1 MNEQVK
7 TAPNVVKE
15 AAVIGVFLV
24 DDHQLVRQGLRTI
37 LRGASGIEVVGEASS
52 GEEALALVK
61 EIKPDVILMDI
72 RMNGTDGFKSMKQI
86 KKVCPNTAF
95 IMLTVYDSELYAAE
109 AIRTGA
115 SGYITKDCTRE
126 LLVNGIRVVAQGGT
140 VWQEGILRR
149 ATRGIPGLSGES
161 ATGGDATAQIVEQL
175 TPRELEILALLAE
188 GYGNKQICAHLNLA
202 DITIKKYI
210 KNILTKLGVSNRTHA
225 ALMAVRLGLT

>member
-1 MNEQVK
+1 MNQPQK
-7 TAPNVVKE
+7 TASTTAKE
-15 AAVIGVFLV
+15 AVIGVFLV

-37 LRGASGIEVVGEASS
+37 LRRASGIEVVGEASS

-72 RMNGTDGFKSMKQI
+72 RMDGTDGFKSLKQI
-86 KKVCPNTAF
+86 KKVCPDTAF

-126 LLVNGIRVVAQGGT
+126 LLVNGIRVVSQCGT
-140 VWQEGILRR
+140 FWQEGILRR
-149 ATRGIPGLSGES
+149 ATKGIPGLSGEG
-161 ATGGDATAQIVEQL
+161 TGEDATAQIVEQL

-188 GYGNKQICAHLNLA
+188 GYGNKQSCTRLNLA
-202 DITIKKYI
+202 DITVKKYI

>member
-1 MNEQVK
+1 MNEPLITTNNTV
-7 TAPNVVKE
+7 NG
-15 AAVIGVFLV
+15 AVIGVFLV

-52 GEEALALVK
+52 GEEALAIVK
-61 EIKPDVILMDI
+61 EIKPDIILMDI
-72 RMNGTDGFKSMKQI
+72 RMDGTDGFKSLKQI
-86 KKVCPNTAF
+86 KKVCPDTAF

-115 SGYITKDCTRE
+115 SGYITKDCSRE
-126 LLVNGIRVVAQGGT
+126 LLINGIRVVAQGGT

-149 ATRGIPGLSGES
+149 ATKGVPGLSGEG
-161 ATGGDATAQIVEQL
+161 TGQDLTAQMMENL

-188 GYGNKQICAHLNLA
+188 GYGNKQICTRLNLA
-202 DITIKKYI
+202 DITVKKYI

-225 ALMAVRLGLT
+225 ALMAVRLGLA

>member
-1 MNEQVK
+1 MNQPVK
-7 TAPNVVKE
+7 TAPTAVKE
-15 AAVIGVFLV
+15 AVIGVFLV

-37 LRGASGIEVVGEASS
+37 LKGASGIEVVGEASS
-52 GEEALALVK
+52 GEEALAVVK

-72 RMNGTDGFKSMKQI
+72 RMDGTDGFKSLKQI
-86 KKVCPNTAF
+86 KKVCPDTAF

-126 LLVNGIRVVAQGGT
+126 LLVNGIRVVSQGGT

-149 ATRGIPGLSGES
+149 ATRGIPGLSGEG
-161 ATGGDATAQIVEQL
+161 TGEDATAQIVEQL

-188 GYGNKQICAHLNLA
+188 GYGNKQICTRLNLA
-202 DITIKKYI
+202 DITVKKYI

>member
-1 MNEQVK
+1 MNQPVK
-7 TAPNVVKE
+7 TAPTTVKE
-15 AAVIGVFLV
+15 AMIGVFLV

-72 RMNGTDGFKSMKQI
+72 RMDGTDGFKSMKQI

-126 LLVNGIRVVAQGGT
+126 LLVNGIRVVSQGGT

-149 ATRGIPGLSGES
+149 ATRGIPGLSGEG
-161 ATGGDATAQIVEQL
+161 TGEDATAQIVEQL

-188 GYGNKQICAHLNLA
+188 GYGNKQICTRLNLA
-202 DITIKKYI
+202 DITVKKYI

>member
-1 MNEQVK
+1 MNEAAK
-7 TAPNVVKE
+7 TAPAMVKE
-15 AAVIGVFLV
+15 AVISVFLV

-52 GEEALALVK
+52 GEEALAMVK
-61 EIKPDVILMDI
+61 EINPRVILMDI
-72 RMNGTDGFKSMKQI
+72 RMDGTDGFKSLKQI
-86 KKVCPNTAF
+86 KKVYPDTAF

-126 LLVNGIRVVAQGGT
+126 LLINGIRVVAQGGT

-149 ATRGIPGLSGES
+149 ATKGVPGLSGEDTGEDVS
-161 ATGGDATAQIVEQL
+161 AKIVEHL

-188 GYGNKQICAHLNLA
+188 GYGNKQICTRLNLA
-202 DITIKKYI
+202 DITVKKYI

-225 ALMAVRLGLT
+225 ALMAVRLGLA

>member
-1 MNEQVK
+1 MNRPEK
-7 TAPNVVKE
+7 TAPTTAKE
-15 AAVIGVFLV
+15 AVIGVFLV

-37 LRGASGIEVVGEASS
+37 LRGATGIEVVGEASS

-72 RMNGTDGFKSMKQI
+72 RMDGTDGFKSLKQI
-86 KKVCPNTAF
+86 KKVCPDTAF

-126 LLVNGIRVVAQGGT
+126 LLINGIRVVSQGGT

-149 ATRGIPGLSGES
+149 ATRGIPGLSGEG
-161 ATGGDATAQIVEQL
+161 TGEDVTAQIVEQL

-188 GYGNKQICAHLNLA
+188 GYGNKQICTRLNLA
-202 DITIKKYI
+202 DITVKKYI

-225 ALMAVRLGLT
+225 ALMAVRLGLA

>member
-1 MNEQVK
+1 MNQPVK
-7 TAPNVVKE
+7 TAPTAVKE
-15 AAVIGVFLV
+15 AVIGVFLV

-72 RMNGTDGFKSMKQI
+72 RMDGTDGFKSMKQI

-115 SGYITKDCTRE
+115 SGYITKDCSRE
-126 LLVNGIRVVAQGGT
+126 LLVNGIRVVSQGGT

-149 ATRGIPGLSGES
+149 ATRGIPGLSGEG
-161 ATGGDATAQIVEQL
+161 TGEDATAQIVEQL

-188 GYGNKQICAHLNLA
+188 GYGNKQICTRLNLA
-202 DITIKKYI
+202 DITVKKYI

>member
-1 MNEQVK
+1 MNQPVK
-7 TAPNVVKE
+7 TAPTAVKE
-15 AAVIGVFLV
+15 AVIGVFLV

-72 RMNGTDGFKSMKQI
+72 RMDGTDGFKSMKQI
-86 KKVCPNTAF
+86 KKICPNTAF

-115 SGYITKDCTRE
+115 SGYITKDCSRE
-126 LLVNGIRVVAQGGT
+126 LLVNGIRVVSQGGT

-149 ATRGIPGLSGES
+149 ATRGIPGLSGEG
-161 ATGGDATAQIVEQL
+161 TGEDATAQIVEQL

-188 GYGNKQICAHLNLA
+188 GYGNKQICTRLNLA
-202 DITIKKYI
+202 DITVKKYI
-210 KNILTKLGVSNRTHA
+210 KNIHCCFGVWFLDKERYA
-225 ALMAVRLGLT
+225 G

>member
-1 MNEQVK
+1 MNQPQK
-7 TAPNVVKE
+7 TASTTAKE
-15 AAVIGVFLV
+15 AVIGVFLV

-37 LRGASGIEVVGEASS
+37 LRRAPGIEVVGEASS

-72 RMNGTDGFKSMKQI
+72 RMDGTDGFKSLKQI
-86 KKVCPNTAF
+86 KKVCPDTAF

-126 LLVNGIRVVAQGGT
+126 LLINGIRVVSQGGT

-149 ATRGIPGLSGES
+149 ATRGLSGLSEEG
-161 ATGGDATAQIVEQL
+161 TGGDLTPQIVEQL

-188 GYGNKQICAHLNLA
+188 GYGNKQICTRLNLA
-202 DITIKKYI
+202 DITVKKYI

>member
-1 MNEQVK
+1 MNQPLK
-7 TAPNVVKE
+7 TAPAAVKE
-15 AAVIGVFLV
+15 AVIGVFLV

-37 LRGASGIEVVGEASS
+37 LRGATGIEVVGEASS

-72 RMNGTDGFKSMKQI
+72 RMDGADGFKSMKQI
-86 KKVCPNTAF
+86 RKVCPDTAF

-115 SGYITKDCTRE
+115 SGYITKDCSRE
-126 LLVNGIRVVAQGGT
+126 LLINGIRVVFQGGT

-149 ATRGIPGLSGES
+149 ATRGIPGLSVKG
-161 ATGGDATAQIVEQL
+161 TGGDVTAQIVEQL

-188 GYGNKQICAHLNLA
+188 GYGNKQICTRLNLA
-202 DITIKKYI
+202 DITVKKYI

-225 ALMAVRLGLT
+225 ALMAVRLGLA

>member
-1 MNEQVK
+1 MNQPVK
-7 TAPNVVKE
+7 TAPTAVKE
-15 AAVIGVFLV
+15 AVIGVFLV

-37 LRGASGIEVVGEASS
+37 LRGAPGIKVVGEASS

-72 RMNGTDGFKSMKQI
+72 RMDGTDGFKSLKQI
-86 KKVCPNTAF
+86 KKVCPDTAF

-126 LLVNGIRVVAQGGT
+126 LLINGIRVVSQGGT

-149 ATRGIPGLSGES
+149 ATRGLSGLSEEG
-161 ATGGDATAQIVEQL
+161 TGGDLTPQIVEQL

-188 GYGNKQICAHLNLA
+188 GYGNKQICTRLNLA
-202 DITIKKYI
+202 DITVKKYI

>member
-1 MNEQVK
+1 MNQPQK
-7 TAPNVVKE
+7 TASTTAKE
-15 AAVIGVFLV
+15 AVIGVFLV

-37 LRGASGIEVVGEASS
+37 LRRAPGIEVVGEASS

-72 RMNGTDGFKSMKQI
+72 RMDGADGFKSLKQI
-86 KKVCPNTAF
+86 KKVCPDTAF

-126 LLVNGIRVVAQGGT
+126 LLINGIRVVSQGGT

-149 ATRGIPGLSGES
+149 ATRGLSGLSEEG
-161 ATGGDATAQIVEQL
+161 TGGDLTPQIVEQL

-188 GYGNKQICAHLNLA
+188 GYGNKQICTRLNLA
-202 DITIKKYI
+202 DITVKKYI

>member
-1 MNEQVK
+1 MNQPVK
-7 TAPNVVKE
+7 TAPTAVKE
-15 AAVIGVFLV
+15 AVIGVFLV

-37 LRGASGIEVVGEASS
+37 LKGASGIEVVGEASS
-52 GEEALALVK
+52 GEEALAVVK

-72 RMNGTDGFKSMKQI
+72 RMDGTDGFKSMKQI

-126 LLVNGIRVVAQGGT
+126 LLVNGIRVVSQGGT

-149 ATRGIPGLSGES
+149 ATRGIPGLSGEG
-161 ATGGDATAQIVEQL
+161 TGEDATAQIVEQL

-188 GYGNKQICAHLNLA
+188 GYGNKQICTRLNLA
-202 DITIKKYI
+202 DITVKKYI

>member
-1 MNEQVK
+1 MNQPQK
-7 TAPNVVKE
+7 TSSTTAKE
-15 AAVIGVFLV
+15 AVIGVFLV
-24 DDHQLVRQGLRTI
+24 DDHQLVRQGLHTI
-37 LRGASGIEVVGEASS
+37 LRRAPGIEVVGEASS

-72 RMNGTDGFKSMKQI
+72 RMDGTDGFKSLKQI
-86 KKVCPNTAF
+86 KKVCPDTAF

-126 LLVNGIRVVAQGGT
+126 LLINGIRVVSQGGT

-149 ATRGIPGLSGES
+149 ATRGLSGLSEEG
-161 ATGGDATAQIVEQL
+161 TGGDLTPQIVEQL

-188 GYGNKQICAHLNLA
+188 GYGNKQICTRLNLA
-202 DITIKKYI
+202 DITVKKYI

>member
-1 MNEQVK
+1 MSQPVK
-7 TAPNVVKE
+7 TAPTAVKE
-15 AAVIGVFLV
+15 AVIGVFLV

-52 GEEALALVK
+52 GEEALAVVK

-72 RMNGTDGFKSMKQI
+72 RMDGTDGFKSMKQI

-126 LLVNGIRVVAQGGT
+126 LLVNGIRVVSQGGT

-149 ATRGIPGLSGES
+149 ATRGIPGLSGEG
-161 ATGGDATAQIVEQL
+161 TGEDATAQIVEQL

-188 GYGNKQICAHLNLA
+188 GYGNKQICTRLNLA
-202 DITIKKYI
+202 DITVKKYI

>member
-1 MNEQVK
+1 MNQQVK
-7 TAPNVVKE
+7 TAPTAVKE
-15 AAVIGVFLV
+15 AVIGVFLV

-37 LRGASGIEVVGEASS
+37 LKGASGIEVVGEASS

-72 RMNGTDGFKSMKQI
+72 RMDGTDGFKSMKQI

-126 LLVNGIRVVAQGGT
+126 LLINGIRVVSQGGT

-149 ATRGIPGLSGES
+149 ATRGIPGLSVEGTGED
-161 ATGGDATAQIVEQL
+161 TTAQIVEQL

-188 GYGNKQICAHLNLA
+188 GYGNKQICTRLNLA
-202 DITIKKYI
+202 DITVKKYI

-225 ALMAVRLGLT
+225 ALMAVRLGLA

>member
-1 MNEQVK
+1 MNQPVK
-7 TAPNVVKE
+7 TAPTAVKE
-15 AAVIGVFLV
+15 AVIGVFLV

-37 LRGASGIEVVGEASS
+37 LKRAPGIEVVGEASS

-72 RMNGTDGFKSMKQI
+72 RMDGTDGFKSLKQI
-86 KKVCPNTAF
+86 KKVCPDTAF

-126 LLVNGIRVVAQGGT
+126 LLINGIRVVSQGGT

-149 ATRGIPGLSGES
+149 ATRGLSGLSEEG
-161 ATGGDATAQIVEQL
+161 TGGDLTPQLVEQL

-188 GYGNKQICAHLNLA
+188 GYGNKQICTRLNLA
-202 DITIKKYI
+202 DITVKKYI

>member
-1 MNEQVK
+1 MNQPQN
-7 TAPNVVKE
+7 TASTTAKE
-15 AAVIGVFLV
+15 AVIGVFLV

-37 LRGASGIEVVGEASS
+37 LRRAPGIEVVGEASS

-72 RMNGTDGFKSMKQI
+72 RMDGTDGFKSLKQI
-86 KKVCPNTAF
+86 KKVCPDTAF

-126 LLVNGIRVVAQGGT
+126 LLINGIRVVSHGGT

-149 ATRGIPGLSGES
+149 ATRGIPGLSGEG
-161 ATGGDATAQIVEQL
+161 TGGDI
-175 TPRELEILALLAE
+175 TPAGAGDSGPAGR
-188 GYGNKQICAHLNLA
+188 
-202 DITIKKYI
+202 
-210 KNILTKLGVSNRTHA
+210 
-225 ALMAVRLGLT
+225 RLR

>member
-1 MNEQVK
+1 MNQPQK
-7 TAPNVVKE
+7 TASTTAKE
-15 AAVIGVFLV
+15 AVIGVFLV

-37 LRGASGIEVVGEASS
+37 LRRAPGIEVVGEASS

-72 RMNGTDGFKSMKQI
+72 RMDGTDGFKSLKQI
-86 KKVCPNTAF
+86 KKVCPDTAF

-109 AIRTGA
+109 AIRIGA

-126 LLVNGIRVVAQGGT
+126 LLINGIRVVSQGGT

-149 ATRGIPGLSGES
+149 ATRGLSGLSEEG
-161 ATGGDATAQIVEQL
+161 TGGDLTPQLVEQL

-188 GYGNKQICAHLNLA
+188 GYGNKQICTRLNLA
-202 DITIKKYI
+202 DITVKKYI

>member
-1 MNEQVK
+1 MNQPQK
-7 TAPNVVKE
+7 TASTTAKE
-15 AAVIGVFLV
+15 AVIGVFLV

-37 LRGASGIEVVGEASS
+37 LRRASGIEVVGEASS

-72 RMNGTDGFKSMKQI
+72 RMDGTDGFKSLKQI
-86 KKVCPNTAF
+86 KKVCPDTAF

-126 LLVNGIRVVAQGGT
+126 LLINGIRVVSQGGT

-149 ATRGIPGLSGES
+149 ATRGLSGLSEEG
-161 ATGGDATAQIVEQL
+161 TGGDLTPQLVEQL

-188 GYGNKQICAHLNLA
+188 GYGNKQICTRLNLA
-202 DITIKKYI
+202 DITVKKYI

>member
-1 MNEQVK
+1 MNEPEQ
-7 TAPNVVKE
+7 TAPATVKE
-15 AAVIGVFLV
+15 AVIGVFLV

-37 LRGASGIEVVGEASS
+37 LRGAPDIEVVGEAGS
-52 GEEALALVK
+52 GEEALAVVK

-72 RMNGTDGFKSMKQI
+72 RMDGSDSFKSMKQI

-126 LLVNGIRVVAQGGT
+126 LLINGIRVVAQGGT
-140 VWQEGILRR
+140 VWKEGILRR
-149 ATRGIPGLSGES
+149 ATRGIPGLSMDGASE
-161 ATGGDATAQIVEQL
+161 DLTAHIVEQL

-188 GYGNKQICAHLNLA
+188 GYGNKQICTRLNLA
-202 DITIKKYI
+202 DITVKKYI

-225 ALMAVRLGLT
+225 ALMAVRLGLA

>member
-1 MNEQVK
+1 MNEAAK
-7 TAPNVVKE
+7 TAPVTVKE
-15 AAVIGVFLV
+15 VVISVFLV

-37 LRGASGIEVVGEASS
+37 LRGTPGIEVVGEASS
-52 GEEALALVK
+52 GEEALAMVK
-61 EIKPDVILMDI
+61 EINPRVILMDI
-72 RMNGTDGFKSMKQI
+72 RMDGTDGFKSLKQI
-86 KKVCPNTAF
+86 KKVCPDTAF

-126 LLVNGIRVVAQGGT
+126 LLINGIRVVAQGGT

-149 ATRGIPGLSGES
+149 ATKGVPGLSGEDTGEDVS
-161 ATGGDATAQIVEQL
+161 AKIVEHL

-188 GYGNKQICAHLNLA
+188 GYGNKQICTRLNLA
-202 DITIKKYI
+202 DITVKKYI

-225 ALMAVRLGLT
+225 ALMAVRLGLA

>member
-1 MNEQVK
+1 MNQPQK
-7 TAPNVVKE
+7 TASTTAKE
-15 AAVIGVFLV
+15 AVIGVFLV

-37 LRGASGIEVVGEASS
+37 LRRAPGIEIVGEASS

-72 RMNGTDGFKSMKQI
+72 RMDGADGFKSLKQI
-86 KKVCPNTAF
+86 KKVCPDTAF

-126 LLVNGIRVVAQGGT
+126 LLINGIRVVSQGGT

-149 ATRGIPGLSGES
+149 ATRGLSGLSEEG
-161 ATGGDATAQIVEQL
+161 TGGDLTPQIVEQL

-188 GYGNKQICAHLNLA
+188 GYGNKQICTRLNLA
-202 DITIKKYI
+202 DITVKKYI

>member
-1 MNEQVK
+1 MNQPKK
-7 TAPNVVKE
+7 TASTAVKE
-15 AAVIGVFLV
+15 AVIGVFLV

-72 RMNGTDGFKSMKQI
+72 RMDGTDGFKSMKQI

-115 SGYITKDCTRE
+115 SGYITKDCSRE
-126 LLVNGIRVVAQGGT
+126 LLINGIRVVSQGGT

-149 ATRGIPGLSGES
+149 ATRGIPGLSGEG
-161 ATGGDATAQIVEQL
+161 AGGDVTPQIVEQL

-188 GYGNKQICAHLNLA
+188 GYGNKQICTRLNLA
-202 DITIKKYI
+202 DITVKKYI

>member
-1 MNEQVK
+1 MNQPQK
-7 TAPNVVKE
+7 TASTTAKE
-15 AAVIGVFLV
+15 AVIGVFLV

-37 LRGASGIEVVGEASS
+37 LRRAPGIEVVGEASS

-72 RMNGTDGFKSMKQI
+72 RMDGTDGFKSMKQI

-126 LLVNGIRVVAQGGT
+126 LLINGIRVVSQGGT

-149 ATRGIPGLSGES
+149 ATRGLSGLSEEG
-161 ATGGDATAQIVEQL
+161 TGGDLTPQIVEQL

-188 GYGNKQICAHLNLA
+188 GYGNKQICTRLNLA
-202 DITIKKYI
+202 DITVKKYI

>member
-1 MNEQVK
+1 MSQPVK
-7 TAPNVVKE
+7 TAPTAVKE
-15 AAVIGVFLV
+15 AVIGVFLV

-37 LRGASGIEVVGEASS
+37 LKGASGIEVVGEASS
-52 GEEALALVK
+52 GEEALAVVK

-72 RMNGTDGFKSMKQI
+72 RMDGTDGFKSMKQI

-126 LLVNGIRVVAQGGT
+126 LLVNGIRVVSQGGT

-149 ATRGIPGLSGES
+149 ATRGIPGLSGEG
-161 ATGGDATAQIVEQL
+161 TGGDITPQIVEQL

-188 GYGNKQICAHLNLA
+188 GYGNKQICTRLNLA
-202 DITIKKYI
+202 DITVKKYI

>member
-1 MNEQVK
+1 MNQAQN
-7 TAPNVVKE
+7 TASTTAKE
-15 AAVIGVFLV
+15 AVIGVFLV

-37 LRGASGIEVVGEASS
+37 LRRAPGIEVVGEASS

-72 RMNGTDGFKSMKQI
+72 RMDGTDGFKSLKQI
-86 KKVCPNTAF
+86 KKVCPDTAF

-126 LLVNGIRVVAQGGT
+126 LLINGIRVVSQGGT

-149 ATRGIPGLSGES
+149 ATRGLSGLSEEG
-161 ATGGDATAQIVEQL
+161 TGGDLTPQIVEQL

-188 GYGNKQICAHLNLA
+188 GYGNKQISTRLNLA
-202 DITIKKYI
+202 DITVKKYI

>member
-1 MNEQVK
+1 MNQPVK
-7 TAPNVVKE
+7 TAPTAVKE
-15 AAVIGVFLV
+15 AVIGVFLV

-37 LRGASGIEVVGEASS
+37 LKGASGIEVVGEASS
-52 GEEALALVK
+52 GEEALAIVK

-72 RMNGTDGFKSMKQI
+72 RMDGTDGFKSMKQI

-126 LLVNGIRVVAQGGT
+126 LLVNGIRVVSQGGT

-149 ATRGIPGLSGES
+149 ATRGIPGLSGEG
-161 ATGGDATAQIVEQL
+161 TGEDATAQIVEQL

-188 GYGNKQICAHLNLA
+188 GYGNKQICTRLNLA
-202 DITIKKYI
+202 DITVKKYI

>member
-1 MNEQVK
+1 MNQPVK
-7 TAPNVVKE
+7 TAHTAVKE
-15 AAVIGVFLV
+15 AVIGVFLV

-52 GEEALALVK
+52 GEEALVLVK

-72 RMNGTDGFKSMKQI
+72 RMDGTDGFKSMKQI
-86 KKVCPNTAF
+86 KKVCPDTAF

-126 LLVNGIRVVAQGGT
+126 LLVNGIRVVSQGGT

-149 ATRGIPGLSGES
+149 ATRGIPGLSGEG
-161 ATGGDATAQIVEQL
+161 TGEDTTAQIVEQL

-188 GYGNKQICAHLNLA
+188 GYGNKQICTRLNLA
-202 DITIKKYI
+202 DITVKKYI

>member
-1 MNEQVK
+1 MNEPLITTNNTV
-7 TAPNVVKE
+7 NG
-15 AAVIGVFLV
+15 AVIGVFLV

-52 GEEALALVK
+52 GEEALAIVK
-61 EIKPDVILMDI
+61 EIKPDIILMDI
-72 RMNGTDGFKSMKQI
+72 RMDGTDGFKSLKQI
-86 KKVCPNTAF
+86 KKVCPDTAF

-115 SGYITKDCTRE
+115 SGYITKDCSRE
-126 LLVNGIRVVAQGGT
+126 LLINGIRVVAQGGT

-149 ATRGIPGLSGES
+149 ATKGVPGLSGEG
-161 ATGGDATAQIVEQL
+161 TGQDLTAQMVEHL

-188 GYGNKQICAHLNLA
+188 GYGNKQICTRLNLA
-202 DITIKKYI
+202 DITVKKYI

-225 ALMAVRLGLT
+225 ALMAVRLGLA